1 MKTLLLSLIL
11 ATGGLTA
18 QACGGYGDFDHYTAH
33 EWGTFTSIQGTDGVP
48 IAWHSLIEGDLPNFV
63 YNRTR
68 ATDAQVLGA
77 GFPAYGKGVISATQR
92 IETPVIYFYSLK
104 PRTVDV
110 RVDLPQ
116 GTITEWYPQ
125 ITKFGPAPG
134 TVVTPYIDPKQRSKS
149 FIEWSKV
156 QIVPDS
162 KAQFLD
168 EKRPSHYYAARATD
182 AAPIRVVPPAHQDIK
197 ATGENLPKP
206 QDEKFLFYRGIAGF
220 PSPLLARA
228 TSDNT
233 VVMQNLLDQPLQ
245 HIFVIDQR
253 ANEYAFSYHSE
264 LAAKKELSADITAIS
279 SRTQRVSGREQLIQ
293 AMRKSLTAAGLFEK
307 EAAAM
312 VKTWEDSWFDEK
324 GVRILYLLPEKWVE
338 TTMPLKF
345 NPAPTKTARV
355 YVGRA
360 ELFTPKLEQTLT
372 QLVNT
377 FASAPTE
384 QKAILTQ
391 SVRDLRLGRFTQ
403 AAFDRVVR
411 KQNEQQFSTFAS
423 QLRASALATVPAS
436 PAPQPVTGSKSLTSL
451 SQPFSVVAEISQH
464 QPVQLKAVDETE
476 VVNFSCRGVQIR

>member
-11 ATGGLTA
+11 ATGSLA
-18 QACGGYGDFDHYTAH
+18 AHACGGYGDDDHFFAH
-33 EWGTFTSIQGTDGVP
+33 EWGTFTSIQGADGVP
-48 IAWHSLIEGDLPNFV
+48 IAWQSLIEGDLPGFV

-68 ATDAQVLGA
+68 ATDAQLLGA
-77 GFPAYGKGVISATQR
+77 PLSPFTKGAIAAPQR

-125 ITKFGPAPG
+125 ISKFGPAFG
-134 TVVTPYIDPKQRSKS
+134 QAVTPFIDPKQRDKS
-149 FIEWSKV
+149 YIEWSKV
-156 QIVPDS
+156 QIMPDS

-168 EKRPSHYYAARATD
+168 DKRPSHYYAARTTD
-182 AAPIRVVPPAHQDIK
+182 ATPIRVIPPATQNKK
-197 ATGENLPKP
+197 ANGEGLPKP
-206 QDEKFLFYRGIAGF
+206 QDEKFLFYRGIANF
-220 PSPLLARA
+220 PSPMLARA
-228 TSDNT
+228 TTDHT
-233 VVMQNLLDQPLQ
+233 VVLQNLLDQPLQ

-253 ANEYAFSYHSE
+253 ANEYAFSYHPE
-264 LAAKKELSADITAIS
+264 LAAKKELSADITIFS
-279 SRTQRVSGREQLIQ
+279 SRTQRVTGREQLIQ
-293 AMRKSLTAAGLFEK
+293 SMRKSLTAAGLFEK

-324 GVRILYLLPEKWVE
+324 GVRILYVLPEKWVE

-345 NPAPTKTARV
+345 TPAPTKTARV

-372 QLVNT
+372 QLVNA
-377 FASAPTE
+377 FASAPAE
-384 QKAILTQ
+384 QKAVLTQ

-411 KQNEQQFSTFAS
+411 KQNEKQFSTVAY
-423 QLRASALATVPAS
+423 QLRASALTPSPATVPAQPPTSIKAATFNFS
-436 PAPQPVTGSKSLTSL
+436 PLVSSISLRLPTEPEPEEETATRKTEGCLSSL
-451 SQPFSVVAEISQH
+451 SS
-464 QPVQLKAVDETE
+464 
-476 VVNFSCRGVQIR
+476 R

>member
-18 QACGGYGDFDHYTAH
+18 QACGGYGDSDHFFAH

-48 IAWHSLIEGDLPNFV
+48 IAWQSLIESDLPSFV

-77 GFPAYGKGVISATQR
+77 GFPSFSKGAISALQR

-134 TVVTPYIDPKQRSKS
+134 TAVTPYIDPQQRSKS

-156 QIVPDS
+156 QIVPAS

-182 AAPIRVVPPAHQDIK
+182 AAPIRVTPPANPAVKGSD
-197 ATGENLPKP
+197 ENSPMP
-206 QDEKFLFYRGIAGF
+206 QDEKFLFYRGIASF

-228 TSDNT
+228 TSDNS

-253 ANEYAFSYHSE
+253 SGEYAFSYHPE
-264 LAAKKELSADITAIS
+264 LAAKKELSADITIIS

-293 AMRKSLTAAGLFEK
+293 SMRKSLTTAGLFEK

-324 GVRILYLLPEKWVE
+324 GVRILYILPEKWVE
-338 TTMPLKF
+338 ATMPLKF

-372 QLVNT
+372 QLVNA

-384 QKAILTQ
+384 QKAVLTQ

-411 KQNEQQFSTFAS
+411 KQNEQQFSTAAH
-423 QLRASALATVPAS
+423 QLRVSAQAAPAV
-436 PAPQPVTGSKSLTSL
+436 QPVMGNKSVTSISHPL
-451 SQPFSVVAEISQH
+451 VKEITARLVKGADAAEFINISC
-464 QPVQLKAVDETE
+464 AET
-476 VVNFSCRGVQIR
+476 R